1 MKAVLSLLFLSIL
14 IFCAWSGYK
23 KGLVMGIFSLIAFV
37 VSVYGANLLSQTYSG
52 EVKVVNKT
60 VRPAMGIDS
69 ANLSVKDYF
78 AQNPGRETEFCTLT
92 YNGMGIYESTSEQMA
107 DEAVTYAKEN
117 NAELIDA
124 VVEVLCRRISYVGG
138 FIIAFVMILILLT
151 VIGNIPN
158 ISFQIPNHELL
169 NDIGGAVAGF
179 VQGLAF
185 CLIIGWALRFVG
197 LLVSQETLSNTF
209 LVSWFMDR
217 TIFVHLLGI

>member
-52 EVKVVNKT
+52 EVIDALRPFASGFVEVNVVNKT

-92 YNGMGIYESTSEQMA
+92 YNGMGI
-107 DEAVTYAKEN
+107 
-117 NAELIDA
+117 
-124 VVEVLCRRISYVGG
+124 
-138 FIIAFVMILILLT
+138 
-151 VIGNIPN
+151 
-158 ISFQIPNHELL
+158 
-169 NDIGGAVAGF
+169 
-179 VQGLAF
+179 
-185 CLIIGWALRFVG
+185 
-197 LLVSQETLSNTF
+197 
-209 LVSWFMDR
+209 
-217 TIFVHLLGI
+217 

>member
-14 IFCAWSGYK
+14 IFCAWYGYK

-52 EVKVVNKT
+52 EVIDALRPFASGFVEVNVVNKT

-107 DEAVTYAKEN
+107 DEAVAYAREN
-117 NAELIDA
+117 NAGWRIDYF
-124 VVEVLCRRISYVGG
+124 VVSNE
-138 FIIAFVMILILLT
+138 IASKVQKSEILNDVFGSDHCPILLEADL
-151 VIGNIPN
+151 
-158 ISFQIPNHELL
+158 H
-169 NDIGGAVAGF
+169 
-179 VQGLAF
+179 
-185 CLIIGWALRFVG
+185 
-197 LLVSQETLSNTF
+197 
-209 LVSWFMDR
+209 
-217 TIFVHLLGI
+217 

>member
-14 IFCAWSGYK
+14 IFCVWSGYK

-52 EVKVVNKT
+52 EVIDALRPFASGFVEVNVVDKT

-69 ANLSVKDYF
+69 TNLS
-78 AQNPGRETEFCTLT
+78 

-107 DEAVTYAKEN
+107 DEAVAYAKEN

-138 FIIAFVMILILLT
+138 FILAFVMILILLT

-169 NDIGGAVAGF
+169 NDIGGAVAGL
-179 VQGLAF
+179 VQGMAF